1 MQQNEMF
8 GAARWVCAGDY
19 AAPTAKQ
26 PDANGTP
33 HFPLLRRRFT
43 VDEIE
48 KAELRVVGLGFF
60 HCYLNGTEITQDAF
74 LPLNT
79 DYAPRE
85 NYPPQEQLTGHRLYV
100 PCYDVTALLHPGE
113 NLLALQFGGGWYTFD
128 DARFGAPQAIWQLT
142 VHSSGEPQVFCS
154 GEGDVIG
161 PSFVS
166 TYYFP
171 CFENH
176 DYTAWDDAALTAD
189 FDDSGWAKAVPAPG
203 LAPQTRY
210 LFTDCPADRYGAL
223 LPAAPIGEEDGVTA
237 WDAGCNCAA
246 VPVLRLRGKKGEK
259 VTVRFTE
266 ELTADGWPDTAFGY
280 DQKMEILCDGTSRQV
295 MPLFTWFAFRY
306 LLLSGPAELLGTKK
320 VHTDAAV
327 TADFECDNETLNWLW
342 KAYLN
347 TQLNNMHAG
356 IPSDCPHIERRG
368 YTGDG
373 QLTCHAVMNAL
384 DAKAFYQ
391 KWIEDIAD
399 CQDIFSGHVQYTAPY
414 TRCGGGPGG
423 WGCAIVEVPYQYW
436 LHYGD
441 AEPMKRLY
449 PQMLRYFDYLE
460 AHSVN
465 DLVVSDKEGE
475 WCLGDWCAPQRVLL
489 PAAFVNNYFY
499 IKSMQRVIVIA
510 PMIGRECDIPLLE
523 KRIADRK
530 RALTAAYFNTWD
542 GNFFGS
548 RQAANAFAA
557 ELGIGND
564 QTWPGLIEQYKNEN
578 CFDTG
583 IFGTDVLIRGLFERG
598 EAALAVRL
606 LAGEGETSFEG
617 MRRAGSTTIWENW
630 PTSWW
635 DRSHDHPMFGAAC
648 SALHDYILGILP
660 ATPENPGYSSV
671 RLAPAVDCGL
681 RYAKGSRQL
690 PGGRLSVEWRRV
702 GDDTTVTVCLP
713 QGLPATLTL
722 FGRQYPL
729 QAGENTVT
737 VKNSGERSEAAK

>member
-1 MQQNEMF
+1 MQQYEMF
-8 GAARWVCAGDY
+8 GAAKWVCAGEY
-19 AAPTAKQ
+19 VMPTAKQ
-26 PDANGTP
+26 PDDSGLP
-33 HFPLLRRRFT
+33 HFPLLRSRFC
-43 VDEIE
+43 VDGVQN
-48 KAELRVVGLGFF
+48 AELRVVGLGFF
-60 HCYLNGTEITQDAF
+60 HCYINGKEITEDAF
-74 LPLNT
+74 LPLNS
-79 DYAPRE
+79 DYAPRK
-85 NYPPQEQLTGHRLYV
+85 NYLPQEELAGHRLYV
-100 PCYDVTALLHPGE
+100 PSYDVTDLLQEGE

-128 DARFGAPQAIWQLT
+128 DARFGAPQAIWLLRVQT
-142 VHSSGEPQVFCS
+142 ADGEKVFVSGEQ
-154 GEGDVIG
+154 DVIG
-161 PSFVS
+161 ASFVT

-176 DYTAWDDAALTAD
+176 DYTGWDDAVLTVG

-203 LAPQTRY
+203 LSEKTQY
-210 LFTDCPADRYGAL
+210 LFSDCPADRVGEL
-223 LPAAPIGEEDGVTA
+223 IPAVCMGEKDGVQA
-237 WDAGCNCAA
+237 WDALCNSAA
-246 VPVLRLRGKKGEK
+246 LPLLQLTGKKGEK
-259 VTVRFTE
+259 VMVRFTE
-266 ELTADGWPDTAFGY
+266 ELSCDGWPDTEFSYG
-280 DQKMEILCDGTSRQV
+280 QQMEIICDGTDRQV

-306 LLLSGPAELLGTKK
+306 ILLSGPAKLLGTKK
-320 VHTDAAV
+320 VHTDVAV
-327 TADFECDNETLNWLW
+327 SAGFESDSETLNWLW

-373 QLTCHAVMNAL
+373 QLVCHAAMNAL
-384 DAKAFYQ
+384 DARAFYK
-391 KWIEDIAD
+391 KWIEDISD
-399 CQDIFSGHVQYTAPY
+399 CQDIFSGHIQYTAPY

-460 AHSVN
+460 SHSVN
-465 DLVVSDKEGE
+465 NLVVRDKEGE

-499 IKSMQRVIVIA
+499 IKSMQRTITIA
-510 PMIGRECDIPLLE
+510 PMIGRECDIPMLE

-530 RALTAAYFNTWD
+530 EALTAAYFNTWD

-548 RQAANAFAA
+548 QQAANAFAA
-557 ELGIGND
+557 ELGIGN
-564 QTWPGLIEQYKNEN
+564 QETWKGLVDRYKEDHS
-578 CFDTG
+578 FDTG
-583 IFGTDVLIRGLFERG
+583 IFGTDVLIRNLFERG
-598 EAALAVRL
+598 QAPLALQL
-606 LAGEGETSFEG
+606 LTGDGATSFEG

-660 ATPENPGYSSV
+660 ATPENPGYSPV

-681 RYAKGSRQL
+681 TYAKGYRTL
-690 PGGRLSVEWRRV
+690 PSGRVDVEWHRDGEKV
-702 GDDTTVTVCLP
+702 TVTVTMPENLS
-713 QGLPATLTL
+713 GTLTL
-722 FGRQYPL
+722 AGIQYPL
-729 QAGENTVT
+729 LAGENVFCATL
-737 VKNSGERSEAAK
+737 